1 MTMLIAVGST
11 SDSKLR
17 TARAV
22 YARVDPSAEIVA
34 VPVDS
39 AVAAQPTHDGETI
52 RGALHRARESRARL
66 DADYG
71 IGIEGGVHHDEWG
84 VWICAWVAVVDR
96 SGHEGLGCGLRLRL
110 PDWMA
115 ARAMA
120 GEEVG
125 DIVDALVGRDEAHEV
140 LGAVGVLTRGLVERQ
155 AALEQALIAALAP
168 FLSPDRYENAPGPQ
182 RHPGAS

>member
-1 MTMLIAVGST
+1 MLIAVGST

-22 YARVDPSAEIVA
+22 YARIDPAARIVA
-34 VPVDS
+34 VLVDS
-39 AVAAQPTHDGETI
+39 AVAAQPTSDTETI
-52 RGALHRARESRARL
+52 RGALHRARESRTRE

-71 IGIEGGVHHDEWG
+71 IGIEGGVHQDEWG

-96 SGHEGLGCGLRLRL
+96 AGREGLGCGLRLRL
-110 PDWMA
+110 PAWMA
-115 ARAMA
+115 ARALA

-125 DIVDALVGRDEAHEV
+125 DIVDALLGHDEAHEV
-140 LGAVGVLTRGLVERQ
+140 LGAVGLLTRGLVDRQ

-168 FLSPDRYENAPGPQ
+168 FLSPGHYGPDAE
-182 RHPGAS
+182 R

>member
-1 MTMLIAVGST
+1 MLVAVGST

-22 YARVDPSAEIVA
+22 FSRIDPTARIVA

-39 AVAAQPTHDGETI
+39 VVAAQPIGDAETI
-52 RGALHRARESRARL
+52 RGALHRARESRARI

-71 IGIEGGVHHDEWG
+71 VGIEGGVHPDEWG
-84 VWICAWVAVVDR
+84 IWMCAWVAVEDR
-96 SGHEGLGCGLRLRL
+96 EGRQGLGSGLRLRL
-110 PDWMA
+110 PPWMA
-115 ARAMA
+115 VRALA

-125 DIVDALVGRDEAHEV
+125 DIVDSLMGHAEAHEV
-140 LGAVGVLTRGLVERQ
+140 LGAIGLLTGGFVDRQ

-168 FLSPDRYENAPGPQ
+168 FLSAEHYKKNPGP
-182 RHPGAS
+182 